1 MVAILQATISES
13 GNDSPKRL
21 LANGVSRSER
31 IGGRGEASFE
41 FDTYELRRVGLL
53 DCEGYWISHDHG
65 DLGDWAGVIQQ
76 VRHDFG
82 TGTTEVAAQTFEALL
97 DARRTAKEYNVSD
110 GDAGA
115 IAQKV
120 IADAAKG
127 GSMFV
132 AGFRVQP
139 TGLVDINLRSE
150 QVVDAVDELARLADA
165 EWRITASRYFEFA
178 KKLGKDLSASVVLME
193 GKNIDAAGEIIRD
206 IRPRINDL
214 AVMSAVAEYSRRTA
228 VVVRDDASIEEI
240 GQRQGTIVKD
250 YMVKESVLRPA
261 GKAELARLMRLGRAA
276 TFDVLNVSHVWAAFT
291 IGDTVR
297 LLYPS
302 CDVDHYFRVLAR
314 SWDSGSNRLT
324 VSGEWSTAA

>member
-1 MVAILQATISES
+1 MVAILQATISEF

-21 LANGVSRSER
+21 PINGVVRSER
-31 IGGRGEASFE
+31 IGARGEASFE
-41 FDTYELRRVGLL
+41 LDTSIIRENALL

-76 VRHDFG
+76 VRHDFA

-110 GDAGA
+110 GDAGG
-115 IAQKV
+115 IAQKA

-127 GSMFV
+127 GSMFIQ
-132 AGFRVQP
+132 GYRVQP
-139 TGLVDINLRSE
+139 TGLVDISVRSE
-150 QVVDAVDELARLADA
+150 QLIDLIDELARLADS
-165 EWRITASRYFEFA
+165 EWRITPDRYFEFA
-178 KKLGKDLSASVVLME
+178 KQLGTLKTTVVLME
-193 GKNIDAAGEIIRD
+193 GKHIDASGEIIRD

-214 AVMSAVAEYSRRTA
+214 AVMSSIAEYTRRTA
-228 VVVRDDASIEEI
+228 VVVRDDTSINEI
-240 GQRQGTIVKD
+240 GQREDTLIKD

-261 GKAELARLMRLGRAA
+261 GKAELARRLRLGRAA
-276 TFDVLNVSHVWAAFT
+276 TFDVLNVNHVWAAFT

-302 CDVDHYFRVLAR
+302 CGVDHYFRVLAR
-314 SWDSGSNRLT
+314 SWDSDSDRLT

>member
-1 MVAILQATISES
+1 MTAILQATIAES
-13 GNDSPKRL
+13 GNDSPKRMPL
-21 LANGVSRSER
+21 NGVSRSER

-41 FDTYELRRVGLL
+41 FDTATLRANALL
-53 DCEGYWISHDHG
+53 DCEGYWIGHDHG
-65 DLGDWAGVIQQ
+65 DLGDWAGVVQQ
-76 VRHDFG
+76 VRHDFA

-97 DARRTAKEYNVSD
+97 DARRTAREYNVAD

-115 IAQKV
+115 VAQKV

-127 GSMFV
+127 GSMFI

-150 QVVDAVDELARLADA
+150 QVVDAIDELARLADA
-165 EWRITASRYFEFA
+165 EWRVTASRYFEFA
-178 KKLGKDLSASVVLME
+178 KQIGKNLSASVVLME
-193 GKNIDAAGEIIRD
+193 GRNIDAQGEIIRD
-206 IRPRINDL
+206 VRPRINDL
-214 AVMSAVAEYSRRTA
+214 AVMSAIAEYSRRTA

-276 TFDVLNVSHVWAAFT
+276 TFDILNVNHIWAAFT
-291 IGDTVR
+291 VGDTVR

-302 CDVDHYFRVLAR
+302 CNVDHYFRILAR
-314 SWDSGSNRLT
+314 SWDSDSNRLT